1 MDAHDFV
8 AEAKILE
15 ETIWKTRGSR
25 LEAYRRL
32 RSMAR
37 WSTAAV
43 TTASVYVIGISV
55 VQVTFELS
63 PTQDGYLTVGLI
75 VSAVAILAM
84 SLYEAGTALELQA
97 ERFHRS
103 GQQLRPLVSR
113 ARRLPGLSREIGA
126 SNLLELE
133 AEYDRL
139 VAELAENHEP
149 RDHDRFR
156 ARYSKD
162 FPMKGHERWYI
173 VSTWWLRF
181 HWRYVAMIAI
191 PPALLYAL
199 LR

>member
-1 MDAHDFV
+1 MT
-8 AEAKILE
+8 E
-15 ETIWKTRGSR
+15 
-25 LEAYRRL
+25 EAYRRL

-43 TTASVYVIGISV
+43 TVASVYVIGISV

-63 PTQDGYLTVGLI
+63 PTDDGYLTVGLI

-84 SLYEAGTALELQA
+84 SLYEAGAALELQA

-103 GQQLRPLVSR
+103 AQRLRPLVSR
-113 ARRLPGLSREIGA
+113 ARRLPGLSKEVGA
-126 SNLLELE
+126 SNLPELE

-149 RDHDRFR
+149 RDYDRFR
-156 ARYSKD
+156 ARRAAD
-162 FPMKGHERWYI
+162 FPMKGLGRWYI
-173 VSTWWLRF
+173 VGTWWVRF

-191 PPALLYAL
+191 PPALLFTL